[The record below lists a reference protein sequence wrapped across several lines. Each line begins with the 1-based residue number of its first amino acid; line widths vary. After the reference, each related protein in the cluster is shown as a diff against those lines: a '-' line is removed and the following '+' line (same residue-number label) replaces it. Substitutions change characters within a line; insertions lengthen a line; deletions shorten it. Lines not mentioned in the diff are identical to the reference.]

1 MPRLA
6 ELVGRV
12 MVDPEFLAAL
22 QRSPES
28 ILAEYELNDD
38 ERSVVLRALARLAQM
53 PAAQRETVVLDDPAA
68 MCRAAALGLGIALV
82 AVPDAL
88 RYLDSAFD

>member
-38 ERSVVLRALARLAQM
+38 ERSVVLGALARLAQV
-53 PAAQRETVVLDDPAA
+53 PAAQRDH
-68 MCRAAALGLGIALV
+68 
-82 AVPDAL
+82 AL
-88 RYLDSAFD
+88 RTAFLRRVAT

>member
-1 MPRLA
+1 M
-6 ELVGRV
+6 

-53 PAAQRETVVLDDPAA
+53 PAAQREGSPGPHQRPHTSPQKSRGNDDFGA
-68 MCRAAALGLGIALV
+68 GI
-82 AVPDAL
+82 
-88 RYLDSAFD
+88 F